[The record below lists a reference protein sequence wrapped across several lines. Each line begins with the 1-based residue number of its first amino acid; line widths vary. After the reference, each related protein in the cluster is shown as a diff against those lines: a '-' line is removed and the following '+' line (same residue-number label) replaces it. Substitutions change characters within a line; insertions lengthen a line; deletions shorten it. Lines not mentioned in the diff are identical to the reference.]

1 MKRSVWT
8 INLSKSKFVM
18 LIIVILILV
27 IPIIVPIF
35 AKGKRSEDVD
45 IGESYQLSPNS
56 IEFSK
61 VKIKDDKLKIFLA
74 KENKVVE
81 MSLEEYLPGVVASE
95 MPANFEL
102 EALSSGSCSQNLCC
116 PLKVYWRSWV

>member
-1 MKRSVWT
+1 MKRIVWT

-45 IGESYQLSPNS
+45 IGESYQLSP
-56 IEFSK
+56 I
-61 VKIKDDKLKIFLA
+61 A
-74 KENKVVE
+74 
-81 MSLEEYLPGVVASE
+81 
-95 MPANFEL
+95 
-102 EALSSGSCSQNLCC
+102 
-116 PLKVYWRSWV
+116 